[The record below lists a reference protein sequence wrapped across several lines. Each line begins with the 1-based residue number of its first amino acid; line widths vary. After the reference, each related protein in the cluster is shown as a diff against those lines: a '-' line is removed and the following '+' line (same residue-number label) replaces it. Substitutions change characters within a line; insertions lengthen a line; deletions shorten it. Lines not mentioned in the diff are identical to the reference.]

1 MDVADKVNNNRSVP
15 RPYCSEE
22 AASAK
27 YLKPSSSSS
36 SNSGKQRF
44 KKFDYEL
51 SNVSKLCVLQISMSV
66 DVAYITFR
74 LPIAVVHLQV
84 TSIVGLE
91 NNNVPNSF
99 INPILQLFY
108 SIPQLRTKALLSQLH
123 PFHYQLNAQD
133 GNQQPSLLCEMGFL
147 FHMLRMVGMYTR
159 ETTADA
165 SKVSSS
171 HDKVVK
177 VVRAVNFQRNFQSL
191 QLDPE
196 AAVLGLFD
204 ESLRSDLQQYIQV
217 CSHFLL
223 RHLSKEVEKENA
235 SSVDRPKTSTSR
247 VDSIHKKMPY
257 NVIDDVFGFCT
268 RSSVTFLHSGV
279 HKIDPDLTRSLVLDL
294 MYPPLSTSA
303 VHSSSPNTVLGLGS
317 VNLRGRKGR
326 RGISFASALW
336 SSFQKEVTMK
346 GWCQET
352 EAFEPF
358 QKLQSIESLPSVL
371 LVQCGNTQQDVKDT
385 STLSGAMG
393 DTPKYGSPHSNFWSD
408 PLEVASP
415 NYSFSDV
422 DASQQSR
429 YYSWLPAE
437 LEIAYKAKI
446 ENSNHHPTG
455 NQSMRSSVGLKKRDS
470 LSNNSS
476 YKNQLIISCRCVPAS
491 SHDPSSSSS
500 ADIEDCCIWI
510 IFDGAVEV
518 VSKYPASLIEDLELR
533 SRYFENLSEWNVC
546 HFALNAVVVQV
557 SCAAEAKAPEDA
569 GNKHLVLHIRKD
581 FDWYLL
587 NDFVVQQIDPL
598 EVFSFPN
605 WKHPAIVSFKR
616 KEEEEEATAAVT
628 ASTSSHHATI
638 DQIDGVSLVVPETVL
653 YLRSLSGTP
662 TIQLLQSFGRLP
674 GPGDLVAFDGEFV
687 SVSPEKSFINSS
699 GDRIVNEETRQ
710 GG

>member
-1 MDVADKVNNNRSVP
+1 M
-15 RPYCSEE
+15 
-22 AASAK
+22 
-27 YLKPSSSSS
+27 
-36 SNSGKQRF
+36 
-44 KKFDYEL
+44 
-51 SNVSKLCVLQISMSV
+51 
-66 DVAYITFR
+66 
-74 LPIAVVHLQV
+74 
-84 TSIVGLE
+84 GLE
-91 NNNVPNSF
+91 NNSVPNSF
-99 INPILQLFY
+99 INPIVQLFY

-123 PFHYQLNAQD
+123 PFHHQLNAQD

-147 FHMLRMVGMYTR
+147 FHMLHMVGTYTR
-159 ETTADA
+159 DTPR
-165 SKVSSS
+165 VSSS

-177 VVRAVNFQRNFQSL
+177 VVSAVNFQRNFQSL

-217 CSHFLL
+217 CVHFLL
-223 RHLSKEVEKENA
+223 RHLSKEIEKENA
-235 SSVDRPKTSTSR
+235 SSIDRPKISTSR
-247 VDSIHKKMPY
+247 VYSINKKMSY

-268 RSSVTFLHSGV
+268 RSSITFLHSGV

-294 MYPPLSTSA
+294 IYPPLSTSG
-303 VHSSSPNTVLGLGS
+303 VHNSSPNTVLGRGS
-317 VNLRGRKGR
+317 VNLRGKKGR

-352 EAFEPF
+352 EVFEPF

-385 STLSGAMG
+385 FTLSGAMG
-393 DTPKYGSPHSNFWSD
+393 DTPKHGSPHSNFWSD
-408 PLEVASP
+408 PLEVVSP
-415 NYSFSDV
+415 KYSFSD
-422 DASQQSR
+422 ANSIQQSR

-437 LEIAYKAKI
+437 LEIAYKAKL
-446 ENSNHHPTG
+446 ENSNHHPSG
-455 NQSMRSSVGLKKRDS
+455 SQSMRSSDGLKKLDS
-470 LSNNSS
+470 LPNNSS
-476 YKNQLIISCRCVPAS
+476 NKNQLIISCRCVPAP
-491 SHDPSSSSS
+491 SHDDSPSS
-500 ADIEDCCIWI
+500 ADIDDCCIWI

-518 VSKYPASLIEDLELR
+518 VSKYPASLIDDLELR
-533 SRYFENLSEWNVC
+533 SRYFENMSDWNVC

-557 SCAAEAKAPEDA
+557 SCTVEAKAPEDA

-581 FDWYLL
+581 LRTKADQKSNGDSAIGDWYLL
-587 NDFVVQQIDPL
+587 NDFVVQQIDPQ

-605 WKHPAIVSFKR
+605 WKHPAIVSFQR
-616 KEEEEEATAAVT
+616 KEE
-628 ASTSSHHATI
+628 ASASHVVV
-638 DQIDGVSLVVPETVL
+638 DQIDCASLVVPETVL

-710 GG
+710 GELLL

>member
-1 MDVADKVNNNRSVP
+1 
-15 RPYCSEE
+15 
-22 AASAK
+22 
-27 YLKPSSSSS
+27 
-36 SNSGKQRF
+36 
-44 KKFDYEL
+44 
-51 SNVSKLCVLQISMSV
+51 MSV
-66 DVAYITFR
+66 DVASINCR
-74 LPIAVVHLQV
+74 LPIAVAHLQV

-123 PFHYQLNAQD
+123 PFHHQLNAQD

-147 FHMLRMVGMYTR
+147 FHMLLMVGTYSR
-159 ETTADA
+159 EAADA
-165 SKVSSS
+165 VRVSSSS
-171 HDKVVK
+171 HDKVIK

-223 RHLSKEVEKENA
+223 RHLSKEIEKENA
-235 SSVDRPKTSTSR
+235 SSVDRPKISASR
-247 VDSIHKKMPY
+247 VGSIHKKMSN

-268 RSSVTFLHSGV
+268 RSSITFLHSGV

-294 MYPPLSTSA
+294 IYPPLSTSG
-303 VHSSSPNTVLGLGS
+303 VLNSSPNAVLGRS
-317 VNLRGRKGR
+317 TANLRGRKGR

-408 PLEVASP
+408 PLEVVSP
-415 NYSFSDV
+415 NSSCSD
-422 DASQQSR
+422 AKSSQPSR
-429 YYSWLPAE
+429 CYSWLPVE
-437 LEIAYKAKI
+437 LEIAYKAKLEI
-446 ENSNHHPTG
+446 SNHHPTG
-455 NQSMRSSVGLKKRDS
+455 NQSMRSSDGLKKRDP

-476 YKNQLIISCRCVPAS
+476 DNNRLIISCRCVSAS
-491 SHDPSSSSS
+491 SHDDSSSSSSS
-500 ADIEDCCIWI
+500 ADIKDCCIWI

-518 VSKYPASLIEDLELR
+518 VSKHPASLIEDLELR
-533 SRYFENLSEWNVC
+533 SRYFENLSDWNVC

-557 SCAAEAKAPEDA
+557 NCTAEAKATEDA

-581 FDWYLL
+581 LLKKAEQKSNSSAIGDWYLL
-587 NDFVVQQIDPL
+587 NDFVVQQIDPQ
-598 EVFSFPN
+598 EVFTFPN
-605 WKHPAIVSFKR
+605 WKHPAIVSFQR
-616 KEEEEEATAAVT
+616 KEEEA
-628 ASTSSHHATI
+628 ASTSSHAVV
-638 DQIDGVSLVVPETVL
+638 DKIDGVSLVVPETVL

-687 SVSPEKSFINSS
+687 SVSPEKSFINAS

-710 GG
+710 GELAAV

>member
-1 MDVADKVNNNRSVP
+1 
-15 RPYCSEE
+15 
-22 AASAK
+22 
-27 YLKPSSSSS
+27 
-36 SNSGKQRF
+36 
-44 KKFDYEL
+44 
-51 SNVSKLCVLQISMSV
+51 
-66 DVAYITFR
+66 
-74 LPIAVVHLQV
+74 
-84 TSIVGLE
+84 VGLE
-91 NNNVPNSF
+91 NNSVPNSF

-123 PFHYQLNAQD
+123 PFHHQLNAQD

-147 FHMLRMVGMYTR
+147 FHMLHMVGKYTR
-159 ETTADA
+159 DTTDTAR
-165 SKVSSS
+165 VSSS
-171 HDKVVK
+171 HDKVIK
-177 VVRAVNFQRNFQSL
+177 VVSAVNFQRNFQSL

-217 CSHFLL
+217 CLHFLL
-223 RHLSKEVEKENA
+223 RHLSKEIEKENA
-235 SSVDRPKTSTSR
+235 SSVDRPKISTSR
-247 VDSIHKKMPY
+247 VGSISKKMSY

-268 RSSVTFLHSGV
+268 RSSITFLHSGV

-294 MYPPLSTSA
+294 IYPPLSTSGI
-303 VHSSSPNTVLGLGS
+303 HNSCPNTILGRGL

-352 EAFEPF
+352 EVFEPF

-393 DTPKYGSPHSNFWSD
+393 DTPKYGSPHSNFWSE
-408 PLEVASP
+408 PLEVLSP
-415 NYSFSDV
+415 KYSFSD
-422 DASQQSR
+422 ANSIQQSR

-437 LEIAYKAKI
+437 LEIVYKAKL
-446 ENSNHHPTG
+446 ENSNHHPSG
-455 NQSMRSSVGLKKRDS
+455 NQSMRSSDGLKKLGS

-476 YKNQLIISCRCVPAS
+476 NKNQLIISCRCVPAP
-491 SHDPSSSSS
+491 SHDDSPSS
-500 ADIEDCCIWI
+500 ADIEDCCCIWI
-510 IFDGAVEV
+510 IFDGAEEV

-533 SRYFENLSEWNVC
+533 SRYFENLSDWNVC

-557 SCAAEAKAPEDA
+557 SCTVEAKVPEDA

-581 FDWYLL
+581 LRTKAEQKSNGGSAIGDWYLL
-587 NDFVVQQIDPL
+587 NDFVVQQIDPQ

-605 WKHPAIVSFKR
+605 WKHPAIVSFQR
-616 KEEEEEATAAVT
+616 KEEAS
-628 ASTSSHHATI
+628 ASTSSHAVV
-638 DQIDGVSLVVPETVL
+638 DQIDGASLVVPETVL

-710 GG
+710 GELLLKLPYLHLYS

>member
-1 MDVADKVNNNRSVP
+1 M
-15 RPYCSEE
+15 
-22 AASAK
+22 
-27 YLKPSSSSS
+27 
-36 SNSGKQRF
+36 
-44 KKFDYEL
+44 
-51 SNVSKLCVLQISMSV
+51 
-66 DVAYITFR
+66 
-74 LPIAVVHLQV
+74 
-84 TSIVGLE
+84 GLE
-91 NNNVPNSF
+91 NNSVPNSF

-123 PFHYQLNAQD
+123 PFHHQLNAQD
-133 GNQQPSLLCEMGFL
+133 GNQQPTLLCEMGFL
-147 FHMLRMVGMYTR
+147 FHMLHRVGTYTR
-159 ETTADA
+159 DA
-165 SKVSSS
+165 PRVSSS

-177 VVRAVNFQRNFQSL
+177 VVSAVNFQRNFQSL

-217 CSHFLL
+217 CVHFLL
-223 RHLSKEVEKENA
+223 RHLSKEIEKENA
-235 SSVDRPKTSTSR
+235 SSIDRSKISTSR
-247 VDSIHKKMPY
+247 ASINKKMSY

-268 RSSVTFLHSGV
+268 RSSITFLHSGV
-279 HKIDPDLTRSLVLDL
+279 HRIDPDLTRSLVLDL
-294 MYPPLSTSA
+294 IYPPLSTSG
-303 VHSSSPNTVLGLGS
+303 VHNSCPNTVLGRGL

-336 SSFQKEVTMK
+336 CSFQKEVTMK

-352 EAFEPF
+352 EVFEPF

-371 LVQCGNTQQDVKDT
+371 LVQCGNSQQDVKDT
-385 STLSGAMG
+385 FTLSGAMG

-408 PLEVASP
+408 SLEVVSP
-415 NYSFSDV
+415 KYSFSD
-422 DASQQSR
+422 ANSIQQSR

-437 LEIAYKAKI
+437 LEIAYKAKL
-446 ENSNHHPTG
+446 ENSNHHPSG
-455 NQSMRSSVGLKKRDS
+455 SQSMRSSDGLKKLDS

-476 YKNQLIISCRCVPAS
+476 NKKQLIISCRCVPAP
-491 SHDPSSSSS
+491 SHDDSRSS

-518 VSKYPASLIEDLELR
+518 VSKYPASLIDDLELR
-533 SRYFENLSEWNVC
+533 SRYFENLSDWNVC

-557 SCAAEAKAPEDA
+557 SCTVEAKAPEDA

-581 FDWYLL
+581 LHTKADQKSNGDSAIGDWYLL
-587 NDFVVQQIDPL
+587 NDFVVQQIDPQ

-605 WKHPAIVSFKR
+605 WKHPAIVSFQR
-616 KEEEEEATAAVT
+616 KEEASASHAVV
-628 ASTSSHHATI
+628 
-638 DQIDGVSLVVPETVL
+638 DQIDCASLVVPETVL

-674 GPGDLVAFDGEFV
+674 GPGDLVAFDAEFV

-710 GG
+710 GELLL